1 MFHAFLVVALVVL
14 SVASGKVKIGVVK
27 VVNGAKLTEL
37 YKNYGKFFVVPS
49 KKTPRSCSSEE
60 WTALLC

>member
-37 YKNYGKFFVVPS
+37 YKNYGKFQKKKPS
-49 KKTPRSCSSEE
+49 Q
-60 WTALLC
+60 LQQ